1 MGGGVADFIKANT
14 GNIIVGF
21 IVFGVLAFT
30 VARLVINFRR
40 GKSSCGCGCGNCP
53 KINGAR
59 HSFSR

>member
-1 MGGGVADFIKANT
+1 VPGTFALPDFIKANA

-53 KINGAR
+53 KR
-59 HSFSR
+59 DSE